1 LTGAA
6 LPIAQPARRPQNMR
20 RADPKSKNENFG
32 AALPYEKIELFPA
45 PAFDFGAAGRR
56 FLIKS

>member
-1 LTGAA
+1 
-6 LPIAQPARRPQNMR
+6 MR